1 MFGFVTQFNCQQ
13 TKIQQYQHTIIH
25 KFVFLTKSIPIMQ
38 FKHTE
43 ILYFL
48 FLLVIPILVH
58 LFQLRRFKKE
68 YFTNVR
74 FLKELS
80 IQTRKSSRI
89 KKLLLLATRL
99 LLLSC
104 IIIAFAQPFF
114 KAKDTKNNTNEM
126 YIVLDN
132 SFSMQAKG
140 QKGELLKR
148 AIQELLE
155 NTPESQTFS
164 LITNSQT
171 FWNTDIKSIRTEL
184 QNLKY
189 SALPF
194 QLESA
199 MAKIKSRKSVFN
211 KDIVVITDAVGL
223 EPKQLKSIDNDF
235 NTYFIVPEAEQKNN
249 ASIDSVFIHQTLDN
263 FYEIG
268 LKLSSFGEND
278 KELPVALYNQNKLIA
293 KTLTKLETKDKTIY
307 FTIPK
312 KDFHGYASIIDKGLE
327 YDNTL
332 FFSVSKPKKINII
345 SIGQPEKSNFLS
357 RIYTNDEF
365 NFNNF
370 AIGTLDYNS
379 LEKQDAIVLNELDEI
394 PQALQTTLKS
404 FVEKGGNLILIP
416 SAKTSLG
423 NINSFLGNFGNIQFK
438 ALENKEKLVAKINFN
453 HPLFSGVFENKINNF
468 QYPKTKTSF
477 GIASSNPAA
486 LYHEDQTPFLTSIN
500 NPTSSV
506 YVFTASINLENSNF
520 QQSPLIVPTF
530 YKMGI
535 NNLNNGITTRTI
547 GKNNPFLVDVTLS
560 KDEILKVKNDL
571 ETFIPV
577 QQIMNDKVK
586 LTFNDFPVQAGN
598 FGIYNQKEQLQD
610 ISFNYNRTESNL
622 ALTNENAL
630 SEYKTIDS
638 ISTVFNTLHTDR
650 TDNQIWKWFVIFALL
665 FLVTEMAII
674 RFVK

>member
-1 MFGFVTQFNCQQ
+1 MTIW
-13 TKIQQYQHTIIH
+13 TYSYIQICIFD
-25 KFVFLTKSIPIMQ
+25 KLNNRMQ
-38 FKHTE
+38 FKHPE

-80 IQTRKSSRI
+80 IQTRKSSKI
-89 KKLLLLATRL
+89 KKWLLLATRL
-99 LLLSC
+99 LLLTC
-104 IIIAFAQPFF
+104 IIIAFTQPFF
-114 KAKDTKNNTNEM
+114 KAKDTKNSSNEM

-148 AIQELLE
+148 AVQELLE
-155 NTPESQTFS
+155 NTPENQTFS
-164 LITNSQT
+164 LITNSET

-199 MAKIKSRKSVFN
+199 MAKIKSRKSTFN
-211 KDIVVITDAVGL
+211 KDVIIITDAVGL
-223 EPKQLKSIDNDF
+223 KPKQLKSIDSDF
-235 NTYFIVPEAEQKNN
+235 NTYFIIPQAEQENN
-249 ASIDSVFIHQTLDN
+249 ASIDSVFIHQTLDD

-268 LKLSSFGEND
+268 LKLSAFGKKN
-278 KELPVALYNQNKLIA
+278 KEIPVALYNQNKLIA
-293 KTLTKLETKDKTIY
+293 KTLTNFETKNKIIY

-312 KDFHGYASIIDKGLE
+312 KDFHGYASITDNGLE
-327 YDNTL
+327 YDNNL
-332 FFSVSKPKKINII
+332 YFSISKPKKNNII

-365 NFNNF
+365 SYNNF
-370 AIGTLDYNS
+370 AIETLDYNS
-379 LEKQDAIVLNELDEI
+379 LEKQNTIVLNELDEI

-404 FVEKGGNLILIP
+404 FVEKGGNLVLIP
-416 SAKTSLG
+416 SAKTSTA
-423 NINSFLGNFGNIQFK
+423 NINPFLRIFGNIQFK
-438 ALENKEKLVAKINFN
+438 SLENKEKLVTKINFN
-453 HPLFSGVFENKINNF
+453 HPLFNGVFENKINNF

-477 GIASSNPAA
+477 GIVSSNPSV
-486 LYHEDQTPFLTSIN
+486 LYYEDQTAFLTSIS
-500 NPTSSV
+500 NPISSV
-506 YVFTASINLENSNF
+506 YVFTAPINLENSNF

-535 NNLNNGITTRTI
+535 NTLNNGVNAITI
-547 GKNNPFLVDVTLS
+547 GNNNPFLVDATLS
-560 KDEILKVKNDL
+560 KDEILKVKNET

-577 QQIMNDKVK
+577 QQILNDKVK
-586 LTFNDFPVQAGN
+586 ITFNDFPVQAGN
-598 FGIYNQKEQLQD
+598 FGIYNLKERLQN
-610 ISFNYNRTESNL
+610 ISFNYNRTESDL
-622 ALTNENAL
+622 AQSNENTL
-630 SEYKTIDS
+630 SDFKTIDS
-638 ISTVFNTLHTDR
+638 IDTVFDSLQTDR

>member
-1 MFGFVTQFNCQQ
+1 
-13 TKIQQYQHTIIH
+13 
-25 KFVFLTKSIPIMQ
+25 MQ
-38 FKHTE
+38 FKHPE

-80 IQTRKSSRI
+80 IQTRKSSKI
-89 KKLLLLATRL
+89 KKWLLLATRL
-99 LLLSC
+99 LLLTC

-114 KAKDTKNNTNEM
+114 KAKDSKNSSNEM

-148 AIQELLE
+148 AVQELLE
-155 NTPESQTFS
+155 NTPENQTFS
-164 LITNSQT
+164 LITNSET

-223 EPKQLKSIDNDF
+223 ESKQLKSIDKDF
-235 NTYFIVPEAEQKNN
+235 NTYFIIPKAEHENN
-249 ASIDSVFIHQTLDN
+249 ASIDSVFIHQTLDD

-268 LKLSSFGEND
+268 LKLSVFGEKD
-278 KELPVALYNQNKLIA
+278 KELPVALYNQKKLIA
-293 KTLTKLETKDKTIY
+293 KTLTKLETKNKTIY

-312 KDFHGYASIIDKGLE
+312 KDFNGYASITDNGLE
-327 YDNTL
+327 YDNSL
-332 FFSVSKPKKINII
+332 FFSISKPEKINAI
-345 SIGQPEKSNFLS
+345 SIGTPEKSNFLS

-370 AIGTLDYNS
+370 TIETLDYNS

-404 FVEKGGNLILIP
+404 FVEKGGNIVFIP
-416 SAKTSLG
+416 SAKATAA
-423 NINSFLGNFGNIQFK
+423 NMNQFLRIFGSIQFK
-438 ALENKEKLVAKINFN
+438 PLENKEKLVTKINFN
-453 HPLFSGVFENKINNF
+453 HPLFSGVFESKIDNF
-468 QYPKTKTSF
+468 QYPKTKNSF
-477 GIASSNPAA
+477 LISSSNPAA
-486 LYHEDQTPFLTSIN
+486 LYYEDQTAFLTSIN
-500 NPTSSV
+500 NSIASV
-506 YVFTASINLENSNF
+506 YVFAAPINLKNSNF

-530 YKMGI
+530 YKMAQ
-535 NNLNNGITTRTI
+535 NNQNTGVNALTI
-547 GKNNPFLVDVTLS
+547 GNSYPFLVDATLS
-560 KDEILKVKNDL
+560 KDEILNVKNDS

-577 QQIMNDKVK
+577 QQILNNKVK

-598 FGIYNQKEQLQD
+598 FGIFKQKELLKN
-610 ISFNYNRTESNL
+610 ISFNYNRTESDL
-622 ALTNENAL
+622 AQANENVL
-630 SEYKTIDS
+630 SEYKTIHS
-638 ISTVFNTLHTDR
+638 IATVFDTLQTDR

-665 FLVTEMAII
+665 LLVTEMAII

>member
-1 MFGFVTQFNCQQ
+1 
-13 TKIQQYQHTIIH
+13 
-25 KFVFLTKSIPIMQ
+25 MQ
-38 FKHTE
+38 FKHPE
-43 ILYFL
+43 IFYFL

-80 IQTRKSSRI
+80 IQTRKSSKI
-89 KKLLLLATRL
+89 KKWLLLATRL
-99 LLLSC
+99 LLLTF

-114 KAKDTKNNTNEM
+114 KAIDNKNSSNEM

-148 AIQELLE
+148 AVQELLE
-155 NTPESQTFS
+155 NTPENQTFS
-164 LITNSQT
+164 LITNSET
-171 FWNTDIKSIRTEL
+171 FWNTDIKSIRTSL

-199 MAKIKSRKSVFN
+199 MAKIKSRKSTFN
-211 KDIVVITDAVGL
+211 NDIIVITDAVGL
-223 EPKQLKSIDNDF
+223 EPKQLKSINKSF
-235 NTYFIVPEAEQKNN
+235 NTYFIIPKTEHKNN
-249 ASIDSVFIHQTLDN
+249 VSLDSVFIHQTMDD

-268 LKLSSFGEND
+268 LKLSAYGDD
-278 KELPVALYNQNKLIA
+278 KKEIPVALYNQNKLIA
-293 KTLTKLETKDKTIY
+293 KTLTKLETKEKTLY
-307 FTIPK
+307 FNIPK
-312 KDFHGYASIIDKGLE
+312 KDFHGYFSILDNSLE

-332 FFSVSKPKKINII
+332 FFSISKPEKINVI
-345 SIGQPEKSNFLS
+345 SIGTPEKSEFLG

-365 NFNNF
+365 NYSNF
-370 AIGTLDYNS
+370 TIRTLDYNS

-404 FVEKGGNLILIP
+404 FSVKGGSLIVIP
-416 SAKTSLG
+416 SAKNTIPNL
-423 NINSFLGNFGNIQFK
+423 NQFLSNFGSIQFK
-438 ALENKEKLVAKINFN
+438 TLENKEKLVTKINFN
-453 HPLFSGVFENKINNF
+453 HPLFGGVFESKIDNF
-468 QYPKTKTSF
+468 QYPKTKNSF
-477 GIASSNPAA
+477 EISSSNPAA
-486 LYHEDQTPFLTSIN
+486 LYYADQTSFLTSIN
-500 NPTSSV
+500 KPISSI
-506 YVFTASINLENSNF
+506 YVFAAPINLENSNF

-530 YKMGI
+530 YKMAI
-535 NNLNNGITTRTI
+535 NNQNKGIKALTI
-547 GKNNPFLVDVTLS
+547 GNNNPYLIDVNLS
-560 KDEILKVKNDL
+560 KDEILNVKNEK

-577 QQIMNDKVK
+577 QQILNSKVQ
-586 LTFNDFPVQAGN
+586 LTFNNYPEQAGN
-598 FGIYNQKEQLQD
+598 FGIYKQKEWLQN

-622 ALTNENAL
+622 AQANENIL
-630 SEYKTIDS
+630 SDYKTNDS
-638 ISTVFNTLHTDR
+638 INTIFDTLQTNR
-650 TDNQIWKWFVIFALL
+650 IDNQIWKWFVIFALL

>member
-1 MFGFVTQFNCQQ
+1 
-13 TKIQQYQHTIIH
+13 
-25 KFVFLTKSIPIMQ
+25 MQ
-38 FKHTE
+38 FKHPE

-80 IQTRKSSRI
+80 IQTRKSSKI
-89 KKLLLLATRL
+89 KKWLLLATRL
-99 LLLSC
+99 LLLTC

-114 KAKDTKNNTNEM
+114 KAKNSINSANEM

-148 AIQELLE
+148 AVQELLE
-155 NTPESQTFS
+155 NTPENQTFS
-164 LITNSQT
+164 LITNSET

-199 MAKIKSRKSVFN
+199 MAKIKSRKSAFN
-211 KDIVVITDAVGL
+211 KDIIVITDAVGL
-223 EPKQLKSIDNDF
+223 EAKQLKSINSDF
-235 NTYFIVPEAEQKNN
+235 NTYFIIPEAEQKNN
-249 ASIDSVFIHQTLDN
+249 AAIDSVFIHQNLDN

-268 LKLSSFGEND
+268 LNLSAFGEKNKD
-278 KELPVALYNQNKLIA
+278 IPVALYNQNKLIA
-293 KTLTKLETKDKTIY
+293 KTQTKFETNKKTIY

-312 KDFHGYASIIDKGLE
+312 KDFHGYASITDNGLE
-327 YDNTL
+327 YDNN
-332 FFSVSKPKKINII
+332 FYFSISKPKKNNII
-345 SIGQPEKSNFLS
+345 SIGTAEKSNFLS

-370 AIGTLDYNS
+370 DIASLDYNAV
-379 LEKQDAIVLNELDEI
+379 EKQDAIVLNELDEI

-404 FVEKGGNLILIP
+404 FVEKSGNLIFIP
-416 SAKTSLG
+416 SAKTSTA
-423 NINSFLGNFGNIQFK
+423 NINPFLKIFGNLQFK
-438 ALENKEKLVAKINFN
+438 SLENKEKQITKINFN

-477 GIASSNPAA
+477 GITSSNPAV
-486 LYHEDQTPFLTSIN
+486 LYYEEQTAFLTSIN
-500 NPTSSV
+500 NPISAV
-506 YVFTASINLENSNF
+506 YLFTAPINLENSNF

-535 NNLNNGITTRTI
+535 SNGNNGVNALNISD
-547 GKNNPFLVDVTLS
+547 NNPFYVDANLS
-560 KDEILKVKNDL
+560 KEEILKIKNDT

-577 QQIMNDKVK
+577 QQILNGKVK
-586 LTFNDFPVQAGN
+586 MMFNDLPQQAGN
-598 FGIYNQKEQLQD
+598 FGVFNKTENIKN
-610 ISFNYNRTESNL
+610 ISFNYDRAESDL
-622 ALTNENAL
+622 DKVNESAL
-630 SEYKTIDS
+630 SDYKTIDS
-638 ISTVFNTLHTDR
+638 VNTVFNSIQTDR

-665 FLVTEMAII
+665 FLLTEMAII

>member
-1 MFGFVTQFNCQQ
+1 
-13 TKIQQYQHTIIH
+13 
-25 KFVFLTKSIPIMQ
+25 MQ
-38 FKHTE
+38 FKHPE

-80 IQTRKSSRI
+80 IQTRKSSKI
-89 KKLLLLATRL
+89 KKWLLLATRL
-99 LLLSC
+99 LLLTC

-114 KAKDTKNNTNEM
+114 KAKDTKDSSNEM

-140 QKGELLKR
+140 EKGELLKR
-148 AIQELLE
+148 AVQELLE
-155 NTPESQTFS
+155 NTPENQTFS
-164 LITNSQT
+164 LITNSET

-199 MAKIKSRKSVFN
+199 MAKIKSRKSAFN
-211 KDIVVITDAVGL
+211 KDVVVITDAVAL
-223 EPKQLKSIDNDF
+223 EPKQLKSIDSNF
-235 NTYFIVPEAEQKNN
+235 NTYFIIPEAEQKNN
-249 ASIDSVFIHQTLDN
+249 ASIDSVFIHQTLDD
-263 FYEIG
+263 FHEIG
-268 LKLSSFGEND
+268 LKLSTFGEKD

-293 KTLTKLETKDKTIY
+293 KTLTKFDAKEKTIY

-312 KDFHGYASIIDKGLE
+312 KDFHGYASITDNGLE
-327 YDNTL
+327 YDNNL
-332 FFSVSKPKKINII
+332 YFSISKPQKNNII
-345 SIGQPEKSNFLS
+345 SIGTPEKSNFLS
-357 RIYTNDEF
+357 RIYTSDEF

-370 AIGTLDYNS
+370 AIETLDYNA
-379 LEKQDAIVLNELDEI
+379 LEKQNTIVLNELDEI

-404 FVEKGGNLILIP
+404 FVEKGGNLVLVP
-416 SAKTSLG
+416 SAKASTANL
-423 NINSFLGNFGNIQFK
+423 NPFLKIFGNLQFK
-438 ALENKEKLVAKINFN
+438 SLENKEKLVTKINFN

-477 GIASSNPAA
+477 GISGSSPAA
-486 LYHEDQTPFLTSIN
+486 LYYEDQTAFLTSIN
-500 NPTSSV
+500 NPISSV
-506 YVFTASINLENSNF
+506 YVFAAPINGENSNF

-535 NNLNNGITTRTI
+535 NNQNNGVNAITI
-547 GKNNPFLVDVTLS
+547 GNNNPFLVDATLS
-560 KDEILKVKNDL
+560 KDEILKVKNET
-571 ETFIPV
+571 ETFIPI
-577 QQIMNDKVK
+577 QQILNDKVK

-598 FGIYNQKEQLQD
+598 FGIYNQNERVQH
-610 ISFNYNRTESNL
+610 ISFNYNRTESDL
-622 ALTNENAL
+622 AQANKEAL
-630 SEYKTIDS
+630 SDYKTIDS
-638 ISTVFNTLHTDR
+638 IDTVFNSLQTDR